1 MGSDLLGWL
10 DAATREITLF
20 AAIGFL
26 IGGIDDLLVDA
37 MWLVR
42 RLLHG
47 RDSVALDDLP
57 RPARP
62 RRFAILVPAWD
73 ESAVIGAMLRN
84 TLARLDHPDFL
95 IIVGCYP
102 NDRAT
107 IAAVARVA
115 AHDRRVRL
123 TIGRRHGPTTKAD
136 CLNTLWRALAVA
148 DAHDKRRTEAI
159 VLHDA
164 EDVVHPAE
172 LTVFDALLDRHAAV
186 QIPVLP
192 LARRESR
199 LVSGHYLDEF
209 SEGHGKQLLVR
220 RLLRAALP
228 LAGVGCAIRV
238 EAIARIAADHAA
250 PFDPASLTEDYE
262 LGLRL
267 AAVGAPAHFA
277 RVHDARDGTPIAV
290 REYFPATIAEAV
302 SQKARWMT
310 GIALAGWDRLG
321 WARLRD
327 IGDHWMRLHDRRT
340 PLAVILL
347 VAGYSAI
354 IGWAVSAAAHLL
366 LGSAMPAPGATTR
379 VLLLANAALL
389 VWRAGVRTGFT
400 AATYGWR
407 EALWSPLRMIVGNI
421 IALLAAR
428 RAVIR
433 YATILAGRPPQWDK
447 TAHAFPADLA

>member
-1 MGSDLLGWL
+1 MGRILLEWL
-10 DAATREITLF
+10 GAATREATLF

-26 IGGIDDLLVDA
+26 IGGIDDLLVDVI
-37 MWLVR
+37 WLTR
-42 RLLHG
+42 RLRQRGDGVTL
-47 RDSVALDDLP
+47 ADLSP
-57 RPARP
+57 PARP

-73 ESAVIGAMLRN
+73 ESAVIGAMLRT
-84 TLARLDHPDFL
+84 TLARLDHPDFI

-107 IAAVARVA
+107 IAVVADIA

-136 CLNTLWRALAVA
+136 CLNTLWRAVAAA
-148 DAHDKRRTEAI
+148 DARDRRRSDAI

-172 LTVFDALLDRHAAV
+172 LRIFDALLDRHAVV

-192 LARRESR
+192 LARRDSR

-209 SEGHGKQLLVR
+209 AEAHSKQLPVR
-220 RLLRAALP
+220 TLLRAAVP

-238 EAIARIAADHAA
+238 EALARVAADHHA
-250 PFDPASLTEDYE
+250 PFDPTSLTEDYE

-267 AAVGAPAHFA
+267 ASVGAAAHFA
-277 RVHDARDGTPIAV
+277 RVRETRGGTLIAV

-302 SQKARWMT
+302 RQKARWMT

-321 WARLRD
+321 WGRLRD
-327 IGDHWMRLHDRRT
+327 IGDHWMRLHDRRA
-340 PLAVILL
+340 PLAVITLATGY
-347 VAGYSAI
+347 VAI
-354 IGWAVSAAAHLL
+354 VGWAGSAAGHLI
-366 LGSAMPAPGATTR
+366 LGSAVTPPGPTTAL
-379 VLLLANAALL
+379 LLLANAALL
-389 VWRAGVRTGFT
+389 AWRAAVRAGFT
-400 AATYGWR
+400 AAAYGWR
-407 EALWSPLRMIVGNI
+407 EALWSPPRMIVGNI

-428 RAVIR
+428 RAAAR
-433 YATILAGRPPQWDK
+433 YAAILAGRTPQWDK
-447 TAHAFPADLA
+447 TAHAFPTDIG